1 MPHQTTLTT
10 LKTGLSKLAKLKST
24 QAAVP
29 PILKGLPA
37 MAILAGGV
45 IAKVTNSENFIERQI
60 LGKPSNDESIAL
72 PEPTKKSIRDE
83 TK

>member
-10 LKTGLSKLAKLKST
+10 LKTGLSKLAMLKSS

-37 MAILAGGV
+37 MAIVAGGV
-45 IAKVTNSENFIERQI
+45 IAQVTNGENFIERQI
-60 LGKPSNDESIAL
+60 LGKPSNDECIAL
-72 PEPTKKSIRDE
+72 PEPTKKKTKPIRD
-83 TK
+83 